1 MKTILVTG
9 GAGFVG
15 SHACKALARAG
26 FLPVVFDSLE
36 HGHDWAVKWGPL
48 ERGDLRNE
56 QDLARAFAARQPW
69 AVMHFAAY
77 AYVGESVAA
86 PAKYYDNNI
95 GGTSKLIAACAAHG
109 CRNIVFSSTCATYGV
124 PERLPLAE
132 DSPQQPVNPYGY
144 TKLVVERLLKDAETA
159 HGIRHVALRYFNAAG
174 GDPDGELGEAH
185 DPETHVIPLVLFA
198 AMGQR
203 PDVKVFGQDYPT
215 PDGTCIRDYVHV
227 SDLADAHVAALAWL
241 SDGKP
246 SEAFNLGNGR
256 GFSVAEVVKA
266 VEKVTGRSVP
276 AEMCARRPGDPP
288 VLVSDSA
295 KARRLLD
302 WVPQFSD
309 LEDQIRHA
317 WAWFAKHSS

>member
-174 GDPDGELGEAH
+174 ADPDGELGEAH

-203 PDVKVFGQDYPT
+203 PDVKLFGQDYPT